1 MGAILKRCDC
11 AVTAWERCP
20 HPWVVRWREP
30 GGRSGRQREKSFE
43 KGATGKGL
51 AEKWERKVERSKDT
65 GSYIDPQQSKR
76 TFSDVWDE
84 WLNAGSDEG
93 QLADSSRVQYRSIY
107 ANHYAEWFGARP
119 IGSIS
124 ASDITKW
131 ATWQKEKGYKA
142 YGIHTRKVV
151 LASVFKYAWEAE
163 IIPKNPCKKAD
174 PRKRKDPAYLPI
186 DPSEVPT
193 TGEVEAIYDSIRPYY
208 RSTVWSMAGCG
219 MRVGEA
225 LAVCDEKWNR
235 ETGFFAVNAQ
245 LGSFG
250 KNEGAGR
257 GTAVQSEVKWS
268 RMGRKVPVVDVTR
281 EEWDTHLGTYGT
293 WGDEGW
299 FYESETYAER
309 FPARS
314 TFASRWNKAIE
325 KAGLEDR
332 KFTPK
337 SLRHY
342 FASVAIGAGVPL
354 PELAVWMG
362 HASSK
367 TTETV
372 YVHLL
377 PGAEERIK
385 GAVAL
390 AVARD
395 LSEALGRVRA
405 V

>member
-1 MGAILKRCDC
+1 MGAIIKRCDC
-11 AVTAWERCP
+11 EVTAWERCA

-30 GGRSGRQREKSFE
+30 GGRSGRQREKTFE
-43 KGATGKGL
+43 KGAAGKKI
-51 AEKWERKVERSKDT
+51 AERFERKVEREKDT
-65 GSYIDPQQSKR
+65 GSYIDPKQSKR
-76 TFSDVWDE
+76 TFAAVWQE
-84 WLNAGSDEG
+84 WLSAGSDENA
-93 QLADSSRVQYRSIY
+93 LAQSSRVQYQSIY
-107 ANHYAEWFGARP
+107 KNHFEGFFGRRP
-119 IGSIS
+119 MGAIT
-124 ASDITKW
+124 ASDIAQWET
-131 ATWQKEKGYKA
+131 AQKEKGYKA

-174 PRKRKDPAYLPI
+174 PRKRKDPVYRPI

-193 TGEVEAIYDSIRPYY
+193 TSEVEAIYENFRSYY

-219 MRVGEA
+219 LRVGEA
-225 LAVCDEKWNR
+225 LALCETKWNQG
-235 ETGFFAVNAQ
+235 TGFFTVNAQ
-245 LGSFG
+245 LSTFG
-250 KNEGAGR
+250 ENEGAGR
-257 GTAVQSEVKWS
+257 TTAIRPEVKWS
-268 RMGRKVPVVDVTR
+268 RNGRRVPVPDITR
-281 EEWDTHLGTYGT
+281 GEWGSHLSTYGT

-299 FYESETYAER
+299 FYESETYAGR
-309 FPARS
+309 FPART
-314 TFASRWNKAIE
+314 TFQTRWNKAVE

-332 KFTPK
+332 KLTPK

-354 PELAVWMG
+354 VELAQWMG

-367 TTETV
+367 TTEQV

-390 AVARD
+390 AVAQD
-395 LSEALGRVRA
+395 LSEALTRVRVA
-405 V
+405 